1 MQKSFILVQAS
12 AILSSG
18 ITSTILKQPVAENA
32 CREYYINSRKSKI
45 SIPNQPPE
53 KNKIFSLTIPG
64 KVNTLCS
71 TSMPLAKAASSWNSG
86 K

>member
-32 CREYYINSRKSKI
+32 CGDEVENNII
-45 SIPNQPPE
+45 QNQLLE
-53 KNKIFSLTIPG
+53 I
-64 KVNTLCS
+64 
-71 TSMPLAKAASSWNSG
+71 
-86 K
+86 